1 MVTGNRIHCMAK
13 CLPVQFTVGA
23 NIFWGHAWLEKYH
36 YHARK
41 QSITPLG
48 SISFSNISYH
58 FLLVAEGHVTL
69 LLLVSGESSVLM
81 AAEPKP
87 R

>member
-1 MVTGNRIHCMAK
+1 MAK
-13 CLPVQFTVGA
+13 CLQIQFTVGVK
-23 NIFWGHAWLEKYH
+23 IFWVMLGLEISLRCQKAKYH
-36 YHARK
+36 SLRVCLSSY
-41 QSITPLG
+41 
-48 SISFSNISYH
+48 ISYH
-58 FLLVAEGHVTL
+58 FGLVAEGHVTV